1 SVLPTIRIRHQ
12 EVNATGEGGLSTVLA
27 CDADGFPE
35 PIVTWAR
42 SSVLLEEGDKYSF
55 SEDGAEMTIRDV
67 RKLDEGEYTCIAS
80 NKAGKSDQE
89 LSLRVFVKP
98 KITFLE
104 NQTTTEMEE
113 QIALTCDATGDPT
126 PTITWSFGQRVFTE
140 GEQSSDGNVVVRSD
154 ARVSSLTLKY
164 AQYTDAGQY
173 VCTARNAIGHDSQS
187 MFLEVRC
194 KSHTLTHTHTHTPA
208 SMSAPRTQHHL
219 AQHTGHIPRILME
232 ELRSLIHTHTH
243 TYDDVPSSPSVEVVE
258 SYSSSA
264 QVDFLEPEASGGVA
278 ILKYRA
284 EWRVENAGKWAQR
297 VYEAKDGAGTIT
309 ITGLKP
315 ETHYEVKMSAI
326 NGKGEGES
334 SMPTVFKTQ
343 PVRYSYSNG
352 MFHFFGEGA
361 AEGEPNAPKLK
372 GTLQPQ
378 GNTFKV
384 TWIKQDDGGSPIT
397 HYLLRYKA
405 KTAQEWKQE
414 MRMPSGSEYA
424 TLSSLDWNTEYEVLV
439 VAENM
444 QGKSQPGALAFK
456 TAAEPAATPDS
467 LGEGPNLNT
476 GVIVGILIVVFV
488 LLLVAVD
495 ITCYFLNRCGLL
507 MCIAV
512 NFCGKTGPSSKGK
525 DIEQGKA
532 AFIKDESNQPIV
544 EMRTEEETTANHDA
558 GGHTEPNETTPL
570 TGPEQQADPAVASL
584 DLPVSVATNSDT
596 LDTTQNSPASEC
608 TTLTSSLTAPASET
622 APAPAP

>member
-1 SVLPTIRIRHQ
+1 MATPPVASSSANDSRLGVFSFLVEKITFKHAPSPQEFNEGDDAIIVCDVFSSPPPHIIWKHKGTKIQVEKDVRFKVLPNNHLQIRGIKKTDEGTYTCEARIMARGEIDLRPIRVVINVLPTIRIRHQ

-140 GEQSSDGNVVVRSD
+140 GEQASWTRTEEHKSSDGNVVVRSD

-243 TYDDVPSSPSVEVVE
+243 TY
-258 SYSSSA
+258 
-264 QVDFLEPEASGGVA
+264 
-278 ILKYRA
+278 I
-284 EWRVENAGKWAQR
+284 
-297 VYEAKDGAGTIT
+297 
-309 ITGLKP
+309 
-315 ETHYEVKMSAI
+315 
-326 NGKGEGES
+326 
-334 SMPTVFKTQ
+334 
-343 PVRYSYSNG
+343 
-352 MFHFFGEGA
+352 
-361 AEGEPNAPKLK
+361 
-372 GTLQPQ
+372 
-378 GNTFKV
+378 
-384 TWIKQDDGGSPIT
+384 
-397 HYLLRYKA
+397 
-405 KTAQEWKQE
+405 
-414 MRMPSGSEYA
+414 
-424 TLSSLDWNTEYEVLV
+424 
-439 VAENM
+439 
-444 QGKSQPGALAFK
+444 
-456 TAAEPAATPDS
+456 
-467 LGEGPNLNT
+467 
-476 GVIVGILIVVFV
+476 
-488 LLLVAVD
+488 
-495 ITCYFLNRCGLL
+495 
-507 MCIAV
+507 
-512 NFCGKTGPSSKGK
+512 
-525 DIEQGKA
+525 
-532 AFIKDESNQPIV
+532 
-544 EMRTEEETTANHDA
+544 
-558 GGHTEPNETTPL
+558 
-570 TGPEQQADPAVASL
+570 
-584 DLPVSVATNSDT
+584 
-596 LDTTQNSPASEC
+596 
-608 TTLTSSLTAPASET
+608 
-622 APAPAP
+622 